1 MLNKPFG
8 NKLSGI
14 EVITIEEHSPV
25 GELLPEKAVLSN
37 SVNKLNLGY
46 IRAKK
51 TINTTSMFRHEGI
64 TFFIN
69 LHGLKSF
76 IYSQTKP
83 SQTKP
88 NQAKP
93 SQAAVQCLPRRDLS
107 ETSARKLEPP

>member
-76 IYSQTKP
+76 IYSQ
-83 SQTKP
+83 
-88 NQAKP
+88 AKP
-93 SQAAVQCLPRRDLS
+93 SSSAV
-107 ETSARKLEPP
+107 SATKGFV